1 MKDHSYFSAYC
12 TSCGKQRYSRFE
24 QLFFINTNYH
34 LLFRV
39 ATSEEPTSLTA
50 LQRPTTVFSSSSDG
64 EGSDEGEDKT
74 AAAATSS
81 GGGSAS
87 ASPPAG
93 GGQGRGGPEP
103 PVAKSSAGKAT
114 VEYSWDG
121 QPITRAQNAYI
132 STNHQGEREG
142 SPFLS

>member
-1 MKDHSYFSAYC
+1 M
-12 TSCGKQRYSRFE
+12 
-24 QLFFINTNYH
+24 
-34 LLFRV
+34 
-39 ATSEEPTSLTA
+39 TA
-50 LQRPTTVFSSSSDG
+50 LQRPTTVFSSSSEG

-93 GGQGRGGPEP
+93 GGGQGRGGPE
-103 PVAKSSAGKAT
+103 VAKSSAGKAT